1 MMSIVGVI
9 GGTWLMFRL
18 MAPKRGTYVT
28 TNEEMEAFRGGDNLQ
43 TNVGNKTARPPR
55 KGYSVPRGSI

>member
-1 MMSIVGVI
+1 MMFMAGVI

-18 MAPKRGTYVT
+18 MAPKKGTYVT
-28 TNEEMEAFRGGDNLQ
+28 TTEEMEAFRGGDNLQ

-55 KGYSVPRGSI
+55 KDYSVPRGSI